1 MAGRVR
7 VGFIGV
13 GGHGMQHVNACAKMA
28 DEAEIVAFCDPKEG
42 VAQSRAD
49 EFRGKA
55 FLSSDEM
62 YDAVD
67 MDAVIIV
74 VPPYAHGS
82 EFGAIERGIAFMVE
96 KPVDLDLERAEK
108 IAKAAADKGVLGVA
122 AYMNRYRRGVN
133 EAKSMLAHD
142 PPALAMGGWIGG
154 SPGLPKEGPGHWWIH
169 KDQSGGQM
177 VEQATHT
184 VDLARFFCGE
194 PVEVAAFAA
203 TGFNT
208 THPAYTIEDAV
219 MIAAKFD
226 SGALVN
232 LYSSCASNAAGGVDL
247 NLFAKHTCVKFSGW
261 NHDVTILR
269 PGKEPIEIAG
279 EGEIFALEDRAF
291 IEAVKTGDPSGI
303 MSTYADGVETLRLT
317 TAGDRAIATGQVQK
331 LR

>member
-28 DEAEIVAFCDPKEG
+28 DEVGIVAFCDPKEG

-49 EFRGKA
+49 EFGGKA
-55 FLSSDEM
+55 FLSADEM
-62 YDAVD
+62 YDAVKI
-67 MDAVIIV
+67 DAVIIT
-74 VPPYAHGS
+74 VPPYAHGC
-82 EFGAIERGIAFMVE
+82 EFGAVDHGIAFMVE
-96 KPVDLDLERAEK
+96 KPVDLDLDRAQR
-108 IAKAAADKGVLGVA
+108 IAKAAAEKGVLGVA

-133 EAKSMLAHD
+133 EAKSVFTDD
-142 PPALAMGGWIGG
+142 PPVLAMGGWIGG
-154 SPGLPKEGPGHWWIH
+154 SPGLPKDGPGHWWIH

-194 PVEVAAFAA
+194 PIEVAAFAA

-208 THPAYTIEDAV
+208 PHPEYTIEDAV
-219 MIAAKFD
+219 LIAAKFD
-226 SGALVN
+226 SGALVT

-247 NLFAKHTCVKFSGW
+247 NVFAKHTCARFSGW
-261 NHDVTILR
+261 NHDVAILR

-279 EGEIFALEDRAF
+279 EGDIFAIEDRAF

-303 MSTYADGVETLRLT
+303 MSTYADGAETLRLT
-317 TAGDRAIATGQVQK
+317 AAGDRAIATGQVQK
-331 LR
+331 LC